1 MIKCKTRDF
10 SGGPVVKTLVLL
22 QWGSLVG
29 ELRSHMLCGPRRGKI
44 QIKIKY
50 KNTKSNTKQ
59 KQIIVIHWVYDEC
72 QDSFFS
78 DLTSCNY
85 PQLTGFQPH
94 RLRADL
100 QTFQAGPLLWSQGW
114 AFSTSRCYKLLSQI
128 HLSLCL
134 MLFLWRGFSLR

>member
-29 ELRSHMLCGPRRGKI
+29 ELRSHMLCGTRRGKI

-59 KQIIVIHWVYDEC
+59 KQIIVIH
-72 QDSFFS
+72 
-78 DLTSCNY
+78 
-85 PQLTGFQPH
+85 
-94 RLRADL
+94 
-100 QTFQAGPLLWSQGW
+100 
-114 AFSTSRCYKLLSQI
+114 
-128 HLSLCL
+128 
-134 MLFLWRGFSLR
+134 